1 MSVDQRRDL
10 IDVDHETIPVYRQ
23 CELLGLSRSSLYYRP
38 RGGKDNHNQ
47 HLMRLIDRQ
56 YTETPFYGAR
66 RMTAWLRS
74 QSHEINRKRVSRLMN
89 LMGIEAVYPKK
100 RLSLADAQAKK
111 YPYLLKGLSIKG
123 PDHVW
128 ATDITY
134 IRMRQGFVYLVA
146 IMDWFS
152 RYVVAWSVSI
162 TMEANFCIAALQ
174 RALEGRKPEIFN
186 SDQGSQFTCT
196 GFTGVLQDAGIR
208 ISMDG
213 RGSAFDNI
221 FVERLWRSVKYEEV
235 YLKDY
240 ATVKEAIGSLGAY
253 FRFYN
258 ERRPHQALGYQTP
271 YHLYTGTR
279 TQEPETVDIHLVPR
293 CTFQP

>member
-1 MSVDQRRDL
+1 
-10 IDVDHETIPVYRQ
+10 
-23 CELLGLSRSSLYYRP
+23 
-38 RGGKDNHNQ
+38 
-47 HLMRLIDRQ
+47 MRLIDRQ
-56 YTETPFYGAR
+56 YTETPFYGTR

-74 QSHEINRKRVSRLMN
+74 QGHAVNRKRVSRLMN
-89 LMGIEAVYPKK
+89 LMGIEAIYPKK
-100 RLSLADAQAKK
+100 RLSLADPQARK
-111 YPYLLKGLSIKG
+111 YPYLLKGLSVKG

-162 TMEANFCIAALQ
+162 TMEANFCIEALQ

-196 GFTGVLQDAGIR
+196 GFTGVLKDAGIK

-213 RGSAFDNI
+213 QGRAFDNI

-240 ATVKEAIGSLGAY
+240 ATVREATGSLGAY

-258 ERRPHQALGYQTP
+258 DRRLHQALGYQTP
-271 YHLYTGTR
+271 YQLYMGTR
-279 TQEPETVDIHLVPR
+279 TQEPETKNIHLVPR